1 MGLFISRYFFSDS
14 KPEPVIVVACKDCGI
29 SIEDDHF
36 DFCVK
41 ATCPVPEMIAT
52 VNPLVTKAEPQV
64 TRGEPEVTTI
74 LMSLA
79 HIGARGYFTMSFKES
94 VIKPIPADGVINPRD
109 YELWPAV
116 RAKNMV
122 KAVNPSAKRQSY
134 DKNIR
139 YLAARLSITP
149 EKLLMTN
156 PIVIGSRLGLKEW
169 NGQRYWQ

>member
-1 MGLFISRYFFSDS
+1 MGLFISRLFFSES
-14 KPEPVIVVACKDCGI
+14 KPEPIMVIACNDCGI

-36 DFCVK
+36 DFCIK

-52 VNPLVTKAEPQV
+52 VKPPV
-64 TRGEPEVTTI
+64 TRAAPEVTTI
-74 LMSLA
+74 RTSLA
-79 HIGARGYFTMSFKES
+79 DIGAPGYFTMTFKES
-94 VIKPIPADGVINPRD
+94 VIKPIPADGVINSRH

-149 EKLLMTN
+149 EKLLKTN
-156 PIVIGSRLGLKEW
+156 AIVIARQLGLK
-169 NGQRYWQ
+169 